1 MAGDE
6 VFHPFAHVA
15 AAGFGGAAV
24 DDHGEG
30 VHGLHVDHDRHF
42 HQVAFAVAD
51 LVVIEAGIAAGDGFQ
66 AIVEIEHDFVEWKFI
81 DDLGAAAHVRQVFL
95 DAAAILA
102 EFQDTA

>member
-1 MAGDE
+1 M
-6 VFHPFAHVA
+6 
-15 AAGFGGAAV
+15 
-24 DDHGEG
+24 
-30 VHGLHVDHDRHF
+30 
-42 HQVAFAVAD
+42 AD